1 MTAKEAAKDIL
12 DRLPDKATWDD
23 ILYELHVR
31 QKIDAGLKDVEEGR
45 TTEHDLVKSRM
56 AAYIKQKT

>member
-1 MTAKEAAKDIL
+1 MTAKEAAKDVL
-12 DRLPDKATWDD
+12 DRLPDKATWED

-31 QKIDAGLKDVEEGR
+31 QKIDAGLKDAEEGR
-45 TTEHDLVKSRM
+45 TLEHDQVKSRM